1 MATKPGATTA
11 GTRHPFRFT
20 IQCSS
25 SPSADVGSWP
35 ALARKVEDLGYA
47 ALTVADH
54 LDDQLAPVPALMAA
68 ADATTT
74 LRVGALVFC
83 NDYRHP
89 VVLAKEAATLDVLS
103 GGRLDLGIGAGW
115 MTTDYE
121 QSGIALD
128 PAAVRVD
135 RLTEAVTIVKGL
147 FGEGPFSF
155 SGKHY
160 SITDLDGLPKPV
172 QRPHPPIII
181 GGGGRRVLEL
191 AAREADI
198 VGINVDLRA
207 GRIDESAG
215 PNATVAA
222 TDQKLVWVRHAAGE
236 RFADLELQ
244 VRVHLAV
251 ITDDRETMAKQLAPG
266 LGLTPEQAL
275 LSPHALAGTVEQIV
289 DPLVERRERWGI
301 STIGLSAD
309 AIEPFA
315 PIVSKLAS

>member
-1 MATKPGATTA
+1 MP
-11 GTRHPFRFT
+11 RPFRFT

-25 SPSADVGSWP
+25 PPDADPASWRS
-35 ALARKVEDLGYA
+35 LARKVEDLGYA

-54 LDDQLAPVPALMAA
+54 LDDQLATVPALMAA

-121 QSGIALD
+121 QSGIELD
-128 PAAVRVD
+128 PAPTRVK
-135 RLTEAVTIVKGL
+135 RLAEAVTIVKGL
-147 FGEGPFSF
+147 LGDGPLSFAGEHYNI
-155 SGKHY
+155 SG
-160 SITDLDGLPKPV
+160 LDGLPKPV

-222 TDQKLVWVRHAAGE
+222 TDQKLAWIRDAAGA

-244 VRVHLAV
+244 VRVHLAL
-251 ITDDRETMAKQLAPG
+251 ITDDRKTMADLLAPG
-266 LGLTPEQAL
+266 LGLTPAQSL
-275 LSPHALAGTVEQIV
+275 KSPHALAGTIEQIV
-289 DPLVERRERWGI
+289 DDLVERRERWGI
-301 STIGLSAD
+301 SVIGLSAD

-315 PIVSKLAS
+315 PIVAKLT